1 MYGTTVGNGRNMK
14 GRYPL
19 MKTTMSRKFT
29 KVMAAAL
36 TAAAITI
43 SAGATSVSADTS
55 YTAYD
60 TQFLNDM
67 GVCPD
72 RWGDFYTTFNWTEV
86 STASDKAWGEVG
98 VRCVSKYM
106 DENQYFIND
115 SIVSRKEAYNHVSY
129 RLGKDYDYKKYQGL
143 TMY

>member
-29 KVMAAAL
+29 KVMTAAL
-36 TAAAITI
+36 AAAAITI
-43 SAGATSVSADTS
+43 SAGAT
-55 YTAYD
+55 
-60 TQFLNDM
+60 
-67 GVCPD
+67 CPD

-129 RLGKDYDYKKYQGL
+129 RLGKSYDYKKYQGL